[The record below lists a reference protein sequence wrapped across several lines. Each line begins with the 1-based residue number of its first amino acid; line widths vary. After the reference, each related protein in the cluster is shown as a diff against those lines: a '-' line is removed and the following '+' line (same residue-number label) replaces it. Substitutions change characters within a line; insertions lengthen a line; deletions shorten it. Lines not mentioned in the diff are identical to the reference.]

1 LTVSIPQNSSVALR
15 AIADREQMLQ
25 TQMPPGGFVKDHPK
39 VGRNHEKTIG
49 MLKPK
54 RMLVSNKGGKTNLDQ
69 LKSGFD

>member
-25 TQMPPGGFVKDHPK
+25 TQMPPGGFGKDHPK